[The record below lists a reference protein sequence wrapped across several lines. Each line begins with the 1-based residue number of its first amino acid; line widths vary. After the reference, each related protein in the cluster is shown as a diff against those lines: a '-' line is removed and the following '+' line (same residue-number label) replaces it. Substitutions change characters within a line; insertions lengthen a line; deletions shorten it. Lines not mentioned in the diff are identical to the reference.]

1 LRTRQSVRDNR
12 LPGAEEGPGRGYTI
26 NFIGIA
32 PGTVDDTVVKET
44 CSGDA
49 EYRADDNGDYGI
61 NPNPDSQDNV
71 FVGNDAHGNGTSDF
85 FNEAPTTVT
94 VAATASAAP
103 RATPCCPAEDLKR
116 TDGRESDAMRR

>member
-71 FVGNDAHGNGTSDF
+71 FVGNDAHGNGTSDL
-85 FNEAPTTVT
+85 FNEGTDNCDGGGNSIGSTSGNALL
-94 VAATASAAP
+94 
-103 RATPCCPAEDLKR
+103 PC
-116 TDGRESDAMRR
+116 